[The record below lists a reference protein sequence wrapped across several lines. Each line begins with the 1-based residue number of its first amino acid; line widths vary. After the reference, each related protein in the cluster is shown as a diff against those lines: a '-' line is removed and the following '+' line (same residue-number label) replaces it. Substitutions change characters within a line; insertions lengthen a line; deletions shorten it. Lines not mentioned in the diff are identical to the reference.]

1 MSSEYD
7 PLFVRRGA
15 ADDADLEAV
24 QATFER
30 AAAPYLASPLPWL
43 VWGVALP
50 AAALATRG
58 VLSAH
63 GARGVLLLWSLT
75 ILAAGAVEAGIHAR
89 RRRRTGRSS
98 LAGWA
103 MRSQANLSI
112 AAVILSLALLFA
124 GEGRLLPTLWL
135 LLLGHSLYGL
145 GGLVLRP
152 LRTAG
157 LLYQLGGLATLFLV
171 ARSDVVF
178 AVTTALGNLWV
189 AQAIWRAR
197 PSAG

>member
-1 MSSEYD
+1 MPSEYD
-7 PLFVRRGA
+7 PLFARRGA
-15 ADDADLEAV
+15 AAGGDLESV
-24 QATFER
+24 RETFER

-50 AAALATRG
+50 AAALATRR
-58 VLSAH
+58 VLATH

-89 RRRRTGRSS
+89 RRRRSERSS

-103 MRSQANLSI
+103 MRSQANLSA
-112 AAVILSLALLFA
+112 AAVVLSVALLFA

-145 GGLVLRP
+145 GGLVFQP

-157 LLYQLGGLATLFLV
+157 LLYQLGGLVALFLV

-189 AQAIWRAR
+189 AHAIWRGR
-197 PSAG
+197 